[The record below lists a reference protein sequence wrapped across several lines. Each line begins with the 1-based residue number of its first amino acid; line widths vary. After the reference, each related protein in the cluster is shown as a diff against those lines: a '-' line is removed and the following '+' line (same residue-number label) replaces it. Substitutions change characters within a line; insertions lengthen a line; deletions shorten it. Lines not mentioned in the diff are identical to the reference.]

1 MKIPTMLSTV
11 ITAGLILAGCGKE
24 TNSYTSPDS
33 NKEVVDVYTTIYP
46 LEDFTQKIGGE
57 FVDVQSVL
65 PPNVD
70 AHSFEPSTKDMMN
83 LADSDLFIY
92 TGAGIEGFAEKA
104 VESLKNEDVS
114 IVKAAD
120 NIELLSVE
128 EESHDHEEAA
138 EEESHDNHD
147 EAATEEE
154 HESHH
159 SSENNGEADVHEEGE
174 VHEDEHS
181 GEEDEH
187 AHGDVDPHVWLDPN
201 LSIQMAENI
210 KNALIEKMPEK
221 KKAFESNY
229 NLLKKDLEKLDH
241 DFKETVGNSK
251 TKYLLVSHAA
261 YGYWENRYGIDQI
274 AISGLSPTQEP
285 SQKEL
290 EEIIEESKAHNIRYL
305 MFEQNVSPRVS
316 EVIQKEIGAKS
327 LTLYNLESI
336 TEEDRNKGEDYF
348 SIMRKN
354 LENIKIALN

>member
-33 NKEVVDVYTTIYP
+33 NKEVMDVYTTIYP

-104 VESLKNEDVS
+104 VESLKNEDVT

-128 EESHDHEEAA
+128 EESHDHEEGA

-147 EAATEEE
+147 EAATEEK

-159 SSENNGEADVHEEGE
+159 SSENNGGAD

-187 AHGDVDPHVWLDPN
+187 VHEHGDTDPHVWLDPN
-201 LSIQMAENI
+201 LSIQLAENI
-210 KNALIEKMPEK
+210 KNALTEKMPEK

-229 NLLKKDLEKLDH
+229 NLLKKDLEKLDQ

-251 TKYLLVSHAA
+251 TNYLLVSHAA

-336 TEEDRNKGEDYF
+336 TEEDRSKGEDYF

-354 LENIKIALN
+354 LENIKMALN